1 MKINKVKIDTVMKI
15 STGFSKMPH
24 TIWETD
30 KLNLNER
37 ALLAFIIDRANK
49 FNKEEN
55 EFTLSMEEFKKIG
68 FEKRQIEKCRQK
80 LIDLNLITYKRGHT
94 KVSSSYSVNWFE
106 ISNLTSD
113 KEETV
118 IPVKIEPQVV
128 EIKEV
133 KETIVEPKTEKES
146 KPLSAI
152 EQYIEDLK
160 YEFDLYGKSKE
171 EVMKRKPSIEER
183 LSNMTI
189 SDNSK
194 KTIINNIFAVA

>member
-30 KLNLNER
+30 KLTLNER

-68 FEKRQIEKCRQK
+68 FEKRKIEKCRKK

-113 KEETV
+113 KEETG
-118 IPVKIEPQVV
+118 ITVKIEPQVV

-189 SDNSK
+189 SDSSK